1 MDPSFLNYGFIVYIV
16 KSDNH
21 NDNDDEYGRV
31 ATPSYKQLIPGSE

>member
-1 MDPSFLNYGFIVYIV
+1 MDPSFLDYGFIVYIV

-31 ATPSYKQLIPGSE
+31 GWGATLKSDG